1 MSFFPSLIIC
11 ISLSANDNYDFSG
24 MNKENDNI
32 PMCCLLIDRL
42 KRWGWLGVFLLV
54 ATFESRAQVDPTLNG
69 LILTYTDKAEKQLKS
84 QQRAMA
90 LETTGHVW
98 MASEMEKTTDVQK
111 AYNDYLDSFRDVVC
125 YAAQIYG
132 FYVEIDKLLDNMSD
146 MNRVLGLHPSGA
158 FATALSV
165 HKNAIYRNLTL
176 NSIGIVND
184 IRQVCLSNV
193 KMTEKQRI
201 EIVFNIRPKLVKMN
215 LQLRRLTRAIKYS
228 TFGDIW
234 ADIELLEIEK
244 PDKLAIARDC
254 IGRWKRKGHIAF

>member
-1 MSFFPSLIIC
+1 MMALT
-11 ISLSANDNYDFSG
+11 NMRKG
-24 MNKENDNI
+24 EKGV
-32 PMCCLLIDRL
+32 PMYCLFTNGL
-42 KRWGWLGVFLLV
+42 KKCVWFGVFLLV
-54 ATFESRAQVDPTLNG
+54 VVSESSAQVDPTLTG

-98 MASEMEKTTDVQK
+98 VASEVEKTTDVQR

-146 MNRVLGLHPSGA
+146 MNRVLGQHPSGA
-158 FATALSV
+158 FAAALST
-165 HKNAIYRNLTL
+165 HKNVIYRNLTL
-176 NSIGIVND
+176 NSVEIVND
-184 IRQVCLSNV
+184 IRQVCLSHV

-215 LQLRRLTRAIKYS
+215 LQLRRLTRAVKYS

-234 ADIELLEIEK
+234 ADIELLEMEK
-244 PDKLAIARDC
+244 PDKLAIARAC
-254 IGRWKRKGHIAF
+254 IGRWKRKGHIGF